1 MTGPAGLPDPYA
13 PTTEALWDLDGAAP
27 SEASEASGLSDGPEP
42 TTGAGDPPPGTFTD
56 PDPEQAAAVRAAAQA
71 ARDALDLEREVRW
84 LRIRHLAR
92 IEHEAVLAAEAAAA
106 HKLRIVGGDEFMY
119 GEMDEELKIWGNGLI
134 SGWAPGESLMIFG
147 PPGVGKSTLMH
158 QLMLGRLGLV
168 EQVLGMAVHDS
179 GGRVFYLAADRPRQL
194 RRAMRRFARPEWR
207 EVFADRLVL
216 HEGPL
221 PVDITTPHGK
231 DWVADQAQFHKADTV
246 IVDSI
251 KDVCPS
257 PSEDGPANGY
267 NLARQ
272 ECIARGIEWLEGHH
286 NRKASDGNRRPN
298 KLDDVYGSR
307 WLTGGAG
314 SVLCLWGEAGD
325 RVIEL
330 TQLKSPAGYFNPTQ
344 IEINFSTGGL
354 AVPGA
359 AVTAIGNRVALT
371 SGPPRTVLE
380 ALVRGPADGMTAKH
394 VGETMQRTERTART
408 QLERHVE
415 RAEVE
420 RYRLDDRV
428 FYRLT
433 GHQQG
438 EIDADVPWANLNPN
452 TNT

>member
-1 MTGPAGLPDPYA
+1 MTDPTTPDGLWALDFGAVPADAPGPAEPAG
-13 PTTEALWDLDGAAP
+13 PTE
-27 SEASEASGLSDGPEP
+27 
-42 TTGAGDPPPGTFTD
+42 PPPGTFDD
-56 PDPEQAAAVRAAAQA
+56 PDPEVAKTRRLAAEAE
-71 ARDALDLEREVRW
+71 RDAKDLEREIRW
-84 LRIRHLAR
+84 LRIRHHARLAHDA
-92 IEHEAVLAAEAAAA
+92 ELADAAAAA
-106 HKLRIVGGDEFMY
+106 HKLRIVSGDDFLY
-119 GEMDEELKIWGNGLI
+119 GEMDDELKIWGNALV
-134 SGWAPGESLMIFG
+134 SGWAPGESLMVFG

-168 EQVLGMAVHDS
+168 EAVLGMPVADS

-221 PVDITTPHGK
+221 PVDITSPAGK

-246 IVDSI
+246 IIDSI

-267 NLARQ
+267 NMARQ

-286 NRKASDGNRRPN
+286 NRKASDGNRKPN

-314 SVLCLWGEAGD
+314 SVLCLWGEGGD
-325 RVIEL
+325 RVVEL
-330 TQLKSPAGYFNPTQ
+330 SQLKSPAGHLHPTQ
-344 IEINFSTGGL
+344 VEINFSTGGL
-354 AVPGA
+354 SLANT
-359 AVTAIGNRVALT
+359 AVTAIGTTVPVT
-371 SGPPRTVLE
+371 QGPPRSALE
-380 ALVRGPADGMTAKH
+380 ALVRGPATGMTSRQVAE
-394 VGETMQRTERTART
+394 VVQRPEKGVRT
-408 QLERHVE
+408 QLERHVS

-420 RYRLDDRV
+420 KLNHSDGV
-428 FYRLT
+428 HYRLT
-433 GHQQG
+433 GFQQG
-438 EIDADVPWANLNPN
+438 EIDRDAPWTDLNPY